1 MKENQQDYEQ
11 LTVSV
16 KEHPRLWEP
25 TVLIFSIVMCV
36 LGCIIGM
43 ELIVNTGTTPNTSLV
58 GALFAILVSR
68 IPITL
73 FKQFRSVHRQ
83 NLIQTAI
90 SGATF
95 SIANCMLLTIGVPY
109 ILGRH
114 DLVVPMLI
122 GVTLATVIDATIL
135 YKCFDTPMFPAE
147 GAWPPGVASAE
158 SILAVIRKGKRAVLL
173 LVGMAMGAVGKVAG
187 IPMDLLG
194 VSWFGNFAAM
204 AGLGVGSIV
213 IGMIKTNGFGFAL
226 FGHPITFVSNIFGE
240 GFDPG
245 QLAFTY
251 MGHGLMIGAGMVAL
265 IQCGKMLLAKNA
277 DNSSAASQFTSSMKG
292 MRGAMGK
299 GFLAYAVV
307 AMVLAV
313 VCGFLAEMSPLMFAA
328 WILFAAM
335 SALVSELLVG
345 VAAMHSGWFP
355 GFATSFIFL
364 IIGMLIGFPPLPLAV
379 LAGYTAATGPCFADM
394 GYDLKC
400 GYILR
405 GNGKDPE
412 LERFGRKQQ
421 FFAELLGFS
430 IAFVMVLIFANMYFS
445 QGMFA
450 PVSKTYVS
458 TIEAGASMEIAKWLV
473 IWAIPGAIIQ
483 AAFGTRQVGILF
495 ATGILVGNVMNGVT
509 ILIALLIRY
518 ILVKRD
524 PENIQTLTIL
534 GAGALAGAALYSFF
548 TATLGLVKK
557 K

>member
-1 MKENQQDYEQ
+1 
-11 LTVSV
+11 
-16 KEHPRLWEP
+16 
-25 TVLIFSIVMCV
+25 
-36 LGCIIGM
+36 
-43 ELIVNTGTTPNTSLV
+43 
-58 GALFAILVSR
+58 
-68 IPITL
+68 
-73 FKQFRSVHRQ
+73 
-83 NLIQTAI
+83 
-90 SGATF
+90 
-95 SIANCMLLTIGVPY
+95 
-109 ILGRH
+109 
-114 DLVVPMLI
+114 
-122 GVTLATVIDATIL
+122 
-135 YKCFDTPMFPAE
+135 
-147 GAWPPGVASAE
+147 
-158 SILAVIRKGKRAVLL
+158 
-173 LVGMAMGAVGKVAG
+173 
-187 IPMDLLG
+187 
-194 VSWFGNFAAM
+194 
-204 AGLGVGSIV
+204 
-213 IGMIKTNGFGFAL
+213 
-226 FGHPITFVSNIFGE
+226 
-240 GFDPG
+240 
-245 QLAFTY
+245 
-251 MGHGLMIGAGMVAL
+251 MVAL

>member
-1 MKENQQDYEQ
+1 MKEKMQDYEQ
-11 LTVSV
+11 LSISV
-16 KEHPRLWEP
+16 KEHPKLWEP
-25 TVLIFSIVMCV
+25 TILIFSIVMCI

-58 GALFAILVSR
+58 GALFAILLSR
-68 IPITL
+68 IPIEL

-95 SIANCMLLTIGVPY
+95 SIANCMLLTIGVPV
-109 ILGRH
+109 IMGRA
-114 DLVVPMLI
+114 DLMVPMLV
-122 GVTLATVIDATIL
+122 GVTLATVIDAAIL

-173 LVGMAMGAVGKVAG
+173 LVGMAMGAVGKVG
-187 IPMDLLG
+187 GLPMDLLG

-213 IGMIKTNGFGFAL
+213 IGMIKTNGFGFTL
-226 FGHPITFVSNIFGE
+226 FGQKIALATGIFGTE
-240 GFDPG
+240 FDPSS
-245 QLAFTY
+245 LPFTY
-251 MGHGLMIGAGMVAL
+251 LGHGLMIGAGMVAL
-265 IQCGKMLLAKNA
+265 IQCGQMLLAKNA

-292 MRGAMGK
+292 MKGAMGK
-299 GFLAYAVV
+299 GFLAYAAV
-307 AMVLAV
+307 AMGLAV
-313 VCGFLAEMSPLMFAA
+313 VCGFLAEMSPIMFVA
-328 WILFAAM
+328 WILFAAL

-364 IIGMLIGFPPLPLAV
+364 IVGMLIGFPSLPLAI

-405 GNGKDPE
+405 GSGKDPE

-421 FFAELLGFS
+421 FYAELMGFG
-430 IAFVMVLIFANMYFS
+430 IAFVMVLLFANTYFS
-445 QGMFA
+445 QGLFA

-458 TIEAGASMEIAKWLV
+458 TIEAGASMEIAKWLL

-483 AAFGTRQVGILF
+483 AVFGTRQVGILF
-495 ATGILVGNVMNGVT
+495 ATGVLVGNILNGVT
-509 ILIALLIRY
+509 ILAALLIRY

-534 GAGALAGAALYSFF
+534 GAGALAGSALYSFF
-548 TATLGLVKK
+548 TATLGVVKK

>member
-1 MKENQQDYEQ
+1 
-11 LTVSV
+11 
-16 KEHPRLWEP
+16 
-25 TVLIFSIVMCV
+25 
-36 LGCIIGM
+36 
-43 ELIVNTGTTPNTSLV
+43 
-58 GALFAILVSR
+58 
-68 IPITL
+68 
-73 FKQFRSVHRQ
+73 
-83 NLIQTAI
+83 
-90 SGATF
+90 
-95 SIANCMLLTIGVPY
+95 
-109 ILGRH
+109 
-114 DLVVPMLI
+114 
-122 GVTLATVIDATIL
+122 
-135 YKCFDTPMFPAE
+135 
-147 GAWPPGVASAE
+147 
-158 SILAVIRKGKRAVLL
+158 
-173 LVGMAMGAVGKVAG
+173 
-187 IPMDLLG
+187 
-194 VSWFGNFAAM
+194 
-204 AGLGVGSIV
+204 
-213 IGMIKTNGFGFAL
+213 
-226 FGHPITFVSNIFGE
+226 
-240 GFDPG
+240 
-245 QLAFTY
+245 
-251 MGHGLMIGAGMVAL
+251 
-265 IQCGKMLLAKNA
+265 
-277 DNSSAASQFTSSMKG
+277 MKG

-307 AMVLAV
+307 AMALAV